1 MNAYDYA
8 QAHRD
13 SFIADLKTFL
23 AIPSVSTH
31 EARNADTR
39 RAAEWLRDQL
49 SALGLENAALHETP
63 GHPVVYAD
71 WLKAPGQ
78 PTVLIYGHY
87 DVQPADGKSVD
98 PNSEWLTD
106 PFTPDIRDGNL
117 YARGAADDKGQ
128 VFIHVKAVESVL
140 QTMGT
145 LPINIKFMIEGEEE
159 MGSTNIDAF
168 VRSHADMLRAD
179 VCVVSDSH
187 ILATDRPLIV
197 YGLRGMVYN
206 EVEVFGPVHDLHS
219 GSYGGVVYNPLQA
232 LCEIIAGLHNADGS
246 VNVTGFYDRVRPISP
261 SEHGAL
267 ENVPWTAEELQ
278 VETGLSTF
286 WGEPGITPRE
296 QVGLRPTLEVNG
308 IVGGFIEPGQKTVL
322 PAKALAKISCRLVA
336 DQDPNEIFTLLQ
348 KRVAGLTPK
357 YVRSETRL
365 LSAGHGARMDI
376 QSAAMEAAATA
387 YEHGFGARPV
397 YLPEGGSIPVVATLQ
412 NLFHFPV
419 LLIGFGLPDDN
430 LHGPNEKFKLDH
442 FYRGIDTSIALY
454 EQLGLLSPATL
465 AVPMAS

>member
-1 MNAYDYA
+1 MNAYEYA

-13 SFIADLKTFL
+13 EFVGDLLTLLK
-23 AIPSVSTH
+23 IPSVSTL

-49 SALGLENAALHETP
+49 TALGLDHVQLFETP
-63 GHPVVYAD
+63 GHPLVYAD

-98 PNSEWLTD
+98 PNSEWLTE
-106 PFTPDIRDGNL
+106 PFSPDIRDGNL
-117 YARGAADDKGQ
+117 FARGAADDKGQ
-128 VFIHVKAVESVL
+128 VFIHVKAVESLLRTV
-140 QTMGT
+140 GK
-145 LPINIKFMIEGEEE
+145 LPINVKFIIEGEEE
-159 MGSTNIDAF
+159 KSSVNIDAF
-168 VRSHADMLRAD
+168 VNSHSDLLQAD
-179 VCVVSDSH
+179 VCVISDSH

-197 YGLRGMVYN
+197 YGLRGMVYT
-206 EVEVFGPVHDLHS
+206 EIEVFGPAHDVHS

-232 LCEIIAGLHNADGS
+232 LCEIIAGLHNPDGS
-246 VNVTGFYDRVRPISP
+246 INVPGFYDKVRPISV
-261 SEHGAL
+261 SEHDAL
-267 ENVPWTAEELQ
+267 EKIPWTTEELLS
-278 VETGLSTF
+278 ETGLSTF

-296 QVGLRPTLEVNG
+296 QVGLRPTLEVHG
-308 IVGGFIEPGQKTVL
+308 LVGGFIEPGQKTVL
-322 PAKALAKISCRLVA
+322 PAKALAKVSCRLVA
-336 DQDPNEIFTLLQ
+336 DQVPEEIFGLLQ
-348 KRVAGLTPK
+348 KRVAALTPK
-357 YVRSETRL
+357 YVRSEIRL
-365 LSAGHGARMDI
+365 MSTGLGAHMDI
-376 QSAAMEAAATA
+376 DSVAMDAAAAA

-412 NLFHFPV
+412 NKFHFPV

-454 EQLGLLSPATL
+454 EQLGKLTPAAL
-465 AVPMAS
+465 MAKSSH